1 MCFFLS
7 AEGPARAEA
16 AAWGWWGSSGGL
28 CRMYAPKVGLWVR
41 IQPSGSELL
50 WIPANLS
57 AVCAVGGCWL
67 PGDSCEAAVG
77 LRYGDLLE
85 ILPAR

>member
-1 MCFFLS
+1 MC
-7 AEGPARAEA
+7 
-16 AAWGWWGSSGGL
+16 
-28 CRMYAPKVGLWVR
+28 APKVGLWVR

-57 AVCAVGGCWL
+57 AVCALGGCWL

-77 LRYGDLLE
+77 LRYGDLLDPPCKVMLLLQLWLTSTPLE
-85 ILPAR
+85 EAVASKL

>member
-1 MCFFLS
+1 MC
-7 AEGPARAEA
+7 
-16 AAWGWWGSSGGL
+16 
-28 CRMYAPKVGLWVR
+28 APKVGLWVR

-77 LRYGDLLE
+77 LRYGDLLDPPCKVMLLLQLWLTPTPLE
-85 ILPAR
+85 EAVASKL